1 MAFVVGRDAFI
12 LLTTIIT
19 SILVIAF
26 LVMSGFS
33 GTRATSISEKVTV
46 DRLPVLLLGADQR
59 QTLLGFVLLP
69 WQRPTGFATSVL
81 GLEVSTSTLVT
92 PAVFECPV
100 IRLVGIDPAAVRF
113 LTIR

>member
-1 MAFVVGRDAFI
+1 MAFVVGRGAFI

-26 LVMSGFS
+26 LAMSGFS

-69 WQRPTGFATSVL
+69 WQRPTGFATSIL
-81 GLEVSTSTLVT
+81 GLEVTCTLVT
-92 PAVFECPV
+92 LAVFGCPV
-100 IRLVGIDPAAVRF
+100 IRLVRIASATVRS